1 MEENP
6 MENWRR
12 VLGRLLGLLPVAYLT
27 FSCAN
32 STMPHSSKSRSHSVK
47 AKSRSSSRAPGGPRS
62 RKPPRYDFEGASKE
76 KYVARARFKPHA
88 KPTARNERRAP
99 AVDLHMVVR
108 SAMEENGFDTEPSF
122 IADAK
127 ANTLNEITVEKMGA
141 TMQDMRELLWS
152 SIDNYDPM
160 NVDQIE
166 YCERGQGGE
175 ILVKVAIADVDAFVP
190 KDSILDIHAR
200 GHTLTVHTGI
210 ETYPM
215 LPENVSGY
223 LASFP
228 YERDRLA
235 LVVEFAVLPR
245 GNIRPGKIYR
255 AVVRN
260 RADLAYAEVGAW
272 LDDKGPWPEILE
284 EVPGLE
290 EQLRLQDEASIRLSK
305 YRAEQGARE
314 LEGKVGKA
322 NAKMRESR
330 AMKNGKV
337 PGLYVHEKD
346 RAKRIIE
353 NFMICANEVMSG
365 FLEGANVPTIHK
377 VVIVP
382 KYWNEIADVAK
393 AKGFE
398 LPYEPDA
405 NMLSEFLE
413 KVKRTDPE
421 GFPALSLRIV
431 RLMGSG
437 EYVMFDRRNPAE
449 YFCRA
454 VTSYTYG
461 TEPNKRYVDL
471 VLQRLVK
478 AAVAH
483 IATPYS
489 KDELAEIAELC
500 TDREMAAR
508 QVEKFVTKAKA
519 AVQLEGKI
527 GKTFDAVIT
536 DVSKR
541 GAYAKLVDPPVQ
553 GMVTRNGENL
563 QAGQKVKV
571 RLIGLEPEKG
581 YVDLEIIGE

>member
-1 MEENP
+1 
-6 MENWRR
+6 
-12 VLGRLLGLLPVAYLT
+12 
-27 FSCAN
+27 
-32 STMPHSSKSRSHSVK
+32 
-47 AKSRSSSRAPGGPRS
+47 
-62 RKPPRYDFEGASKE
+62 
-76 KYVARARFKPHA
+76 
-88 KPTARNERRAP
+88 
-99 AVDLHMVVR
+99 MVVR
-108 SAMEENGFDTEPSF
+108 SAMEENGFDAEPSF

-127 ANTLNEITVEKMGA
+127 ANTLNESIVEKAGA
-141 TMQDMRELLWS
+141 TMRDMRELLWS
-152 SIDNYDPM
+152 SIDNYGAM
-160 NVDQIE
+160 NIDQIE

-190 KDSILDIHAR
+190 KGSILDIHAR
-200 GHTLTVHTGI
+200 GHTLTIHTGI

-223 LASFP
+223 LASFQ

-290 EQLRLQDEASIRLSK
+290 EQLRLQDEASMRIGK
-305 YRAEQGARE
+305 YRAELGARE
-314 LEGKVGKA
+314 LEGKKGRA
-322 NAKMRESR
+322 AAKKREG
-330 AMKNGKV
+330 MTIENGKV
-337 PGLYVHEKD
+337 LGLYVAEND
-346 RAKRIIE
+346 RSKRIIE
-353 NFMICANEVMSG
+353 NFMICANEVMSS

-382 KYWNEIADVAK
+382 KYWNEIADVARS
-393 AKGFE
+393 KGFE
-398 LPYEPDA
+398 LPSEPNAD
-405 NMLSEFLE
+405 MLSEFLE

-421 GFPALSLRIV
+421 GFPALSSRIV

-454 VTSYTYG
+454 VTSHTYG
-461 TEPNKRYVDL
+461 TEPNKQYVDL
-471 VLQRLVK
+471 IIQRLVK

-483 IATPYS
+483 TATPYS

-500 TDREMAAR
+500 TEREMAAR
-508 QVEKFVTKAKA
+508 QVERFITKAKA
-519 AVQLEGKI
+519 AVQLTGKI
-527 GKTFDAVIT
+527 GKTFDAVIAE
-536 DVSKR
+536 VSKR

-563 QAGQKVKV
+563 KIGQKVKV
-571 RLIGLEPEKG
+571 KLIGLEPEKG
-581 YVDLEIIGE
+581 YVDLEVIGE